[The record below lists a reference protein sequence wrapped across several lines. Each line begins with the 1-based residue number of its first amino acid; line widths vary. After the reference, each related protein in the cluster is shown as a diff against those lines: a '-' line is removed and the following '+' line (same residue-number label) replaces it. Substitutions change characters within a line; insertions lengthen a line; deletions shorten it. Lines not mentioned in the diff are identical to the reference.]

1 MDSNTTVAMPY
12 EFETIEQ
19 FTAAWDKPAPTF
31 DDKELQQLRRG
42 LLHARKAIE
51 TAERGMIH
59 GKKAIAVAVAIIDE
73 KLGIDNKGNNE
84 Q

>member
-1 MDSNTTVAMPY
+1 MNDGNTTVAMPY

-19 FTAAWDKPAPTF
+19 FTAAWNKPAPPF
-31 DDKELQQLRRG
+31 DDKELQRLRRG

-51 TAERGMIH
+51 T
-59 GKKAIAVAVAIIDE
+59 AVAIIDE

>member
-42 LLHARKAIE
+42 LLHAKKAIE
-51 TAERGMIH
+51 T
-59 GKKAIAVAVAIIDE
+59 AVAIIDE
-73 KLGIDNKGNNE
+73 KLGIDNTPKQE
-84 Q
+84 